1 MPNTKSAK
9 KALRQS
15 ERKRVH
21 NLRKRRELLSA
32 IKDYKRAVEEN
43 NEKSALEKLPGVYKK
58 LDKAAKTHLIKK
70 NRAGRLK
77 SRLTKKLHKHA
88 PQGHIKSK
96 AD

>member
-1 MPNTKSAK
+1 MPNTKSAR

-21 NLRKRRELLSA
+21 NLRKRRELLGV

-43 NEKSALEKLPGVYKK
+43 NQKDASEKLPGVYKK

-70 NRAGRLK
+70 NRADRLK

-88 PQGHIKSK
+88 LQNQTKSK
-96 AD
+96 TG